1 VFENIRSILEIVK
14 YCCVLVLAMAV
25 MASAE
30 DITPRVGSIE
40 IYGTRKVS
48 VQKIRLA
55 AAIKEGDPLPS
66 REDVEDRIDKVPGVL
81 ASRVEATCCTGG
93 NMIVYV
99 GVEERNQPH
108 FEFHP
113 APRGDVSLPPELV
126 DHYRTFLD
134 AVSDSIRGKNA
145 DEDLTNGYSLM
156 ADPECRRLQQA
167 FIPFAER
174 DLALLDRVLR
184 ESADSEQRTMAAYLL
199 QYAPRNPRA
208 ARVMI
213 NALQYALQD
222 QEDNVRENA
231 MRSLRAVAV
240 GAKLHPEQQI
250 HIEPTWFIELMN
262 SVVWS
267 DRHNATL
274 ALVNLTDKGDPDT
287 LALIRERALPSV
299 IEMARWHNLQDA
311 LPSFILAGRLAGL
324 DEKEIQDAWISGNRE
339 PILQQAMNPKKKRG
353 TSKKQLA
360 GS

>member
-1 VFENIRSILEIVK
+1 
-14 YCCVLVLAMAV
+14 
-25 MASAE
+25 
-30 DITPRVGSIE
+30 
-40 IYGTRKVS
+40 
-48 VQKIRLA
+48 
-55 AAIKEGDPLPS
+55 
-66 REDVEDRIDKVPGVL
+66 
-81 ASRVEATCCTGG
+81 
-93 NMIVYV
+93 
-99 GVEERNQPH
+99 
-108 FEFHP
+108 
-113 APRGDVSLPPELV
+113 
-126 DHYRTFLD
+126 
-134 AVSDSIRGKNA
+134 
-145 DEDLTNGYSLM
+145 M
-156 ADPECRRLQQA
+156 ADPECRRLQEA
-167 FIPFAER
+167 FIPFADR

-184 ESADSEQRTMAAYLL
+184 ESADSEQRTMAAYVL

-222 QEDNVRENA
+222 QEDDVRENA

-299 IEMARWHNLQDA
+299 IEMARWHSLQDA
-311 LPSFILAGRLAGL
+311 LPAFILAGRLAGL
-324 DEKEIQDAWISGNRE
+324 DEKEIQDAWITGNRE

-353 TSKKQLA
+353 ASKKPLA
-360 GS
+360 GN